1 MDALN
6 SADAMEKTCCPQCGG
21 VVENGQCTQCGRFC
35 RDEELVDWDTAC
47 YIAGKQE
54 QKNRPKHRRSLK
66 RIGKWIIGFA
76 IAAFIAQSLG
86 AIFMNVVLRPEEA
99 HIPANN
105 FITCLVFGLIGFV
118 VYVWGYVKEK

>member
-6 SADAMEKTCCPQCGG
+6 SADSMEKTCCPQCGG

-54 QKNRPKHRRSLK
+54 QKNRPKPSCRNAIIIIGKTFIGFPVGTFAATLVRSLFTNSK
-66 RIGKWIIGFA
+66 FD
-76 IAAFIAQSLG
+76 FFS
-86 AIFMNVVLRPEEA
+86 
-99 HIPANN
+99 N
-105 FITCLVFGLIGFV
+105 FIVCLMFV
-118 VYVWGYVKEK
+118 AVGVVICICGYAKKK